1 MKFKKKFSLTL
12 NAGRL
17 TLLILAFCV
26 LRSALG
32 VSGEPI
38 YTLSAK
44 VSEAQPKESTFSA
57 HFTHPVS
64 GENIE
69 YLFQVTQNT
78 GMNGLKNVKEL
89 KRNDLIQIDYFK
101 SPEGKLIVEY
111 MARMKM
117 EGAPEGLDQ
126 FNPADLLRSSKQ

>member
-1 MKFKKKFSLTL
+1 
-12 NAGRL
+12 
-17 TLLILAFCV
+17 
-26 LRSALG
+26 
-32 VSGEPI
+32 
-38 YTLSAK
+38 
-44 VSEAQPKESTFSA
+44 
-57 HFTHPVS
+57 
-64 GENIE
+64 
-69 YLFQVTQNT
+69 
-78 GMNGLKNVKEL
+78 MNGLKNVKEL